1 MTTKTRA
8 KRRTRSA
15 VSSARLSMIC
25 SYMQL
30 QAAGAGVEEVMG
42 RLKFRSR
49 GTLHAF
55 RHVIRKHH
63 GFNLPRL
70 SGERGCESEIAE
82 CCASDGRLMSF
93 VLIAG

>member
-1 MTTKTRA
+1 M
-8 KRRTRSA
+8 
-15 VSSARLSMIC
+15 VC

-30 QAAGAGVEEVMG
+30 QAAGAGVEEVMS

-63 GFNLPRL
+63 GFSLPRL
-70 SGERGCESEIAE
+70 AGERGCESEVADYQ
-82 CCASDGRLMSF
+82 AADGGGLMSF